1 MGDHLICIVDRWCD
15 CVSDIRRIKKNMK
28 TLSELPSDKLQKYLK
43 QFRYTF
49 YIYIFMEVL
58 FVIIAGWQ
66 GASLIQTVSD
76 VSDSPIIT
84 MLLLFG
90 VINIMNMF
98 MIFVVWFCME
108 SSYYKMLE
116 NQMDLML
123 YLRTKMGG

>member
-1 MGDHLICIVDRWCD
+1 
-15 CVSDIRRIKKNMK
+15 MK

-43 QFRYTF
+43 QCRYTF